1 VRSALVFSLL
11 VLSPV
16 SITWAASPADVA
28 GSGSQLEIRQ
38 LQTREYD
45 TLDRE
50 MTMRSVVATLQDLGF
65 IIDTADLAIGTVT
78 ATRFYQHKRYQTYV
92 MRMTVTVR
100 EKDNERIAVRVN
112 ARVQE
117 EAVTRPETYQ
127 DFFAALD
134 KSMFLTLHK
143 ID

>member
-1 VRSALVFSLL
+1 
-11 VLSPV
+11 
-16 SITWAASPADVA
+16 
-28 GSGSQLEIRQ
+28 
-38 LQTREYD
+38 
-45 TLDRE
+45 
-50 MTMRSVVATLQDLGF
+50 
-65 IIDTADLAIGTVT
+65 VT